1 VMHREG
7 VIIDDLDRFALPQLA
22 EIQVP
27 ADVHYT
33 AGICH
38 ARRASRQKHRVNAEA
53 ELSLRFQGTISR
65 ESLLCQ

>member
-1 VMHREG
+1 MKYNEVAARVMHREG

-33 AGICH
+33 HRDMPCSPGKSSK
-38 ARRASRQKHRVNAEA
+38 ASSQR
-53 ELSLRFQGTISR
+53 
-65 ESLLCQ
+65 